1 MAKRGFASSIVD
13 SLEGRSTKKEPK
25 KMVDKKVKNKP
36 TLKNEAKT
44 PVMSISV
51 PKEEKKGKEK
61 KGKEEKAKI
70 RKEEKELVVI
80 GFNISKEDSTFVRR
94 SAIKNGLSKEA
105 FFSFLFKETLSYKI
119 DYNDET
125 YLMFTER
132 FKKEARYT
140 TRIEKELYDNMKE
153 KAMNNYLKINGY
165 INYVIRRYRLEHE

>member
-44 PVMSISV
+44 PVINVSV
-51 PKEEKKGKEK
+51 PKEEK

-140 TRIEKELYDNMKE
+140 TRIEKELYDKMKE

>member
-13 SLEGRSTKKEPK
+13 SLEGRATKRETK
-25 KMVDKKVKNKP
+25 KMVDKKVKKKP

-44 PVMSISV
+44 SVINVSV
-51 PKEEKKGKEK
+51 PKEEK

-105 FFSFLFKETLSYKI
+105 FFSFLFEETLSYKI

-140 TRIEKELYDNMKE
+140 TRIEKELYDKMKE

>member
-25 KMVDKKVKNKP
+25 KMLDKKVKNKP
-36 TLKNEAKT
+36 NLKNEAKT

-51 PKEEKKGKEK
+51 PKEGKKR
-61 KGKEEKAKI
+61 KEEKAKI

-140 TRIEKELYDNMKE
+140 TRIEKELYDKMKE

>member
-13 SLEGRSTKKEPK
+13 SLEGRSTKKESK

-51 PKEEKKGKEK
+51 PKEGK

-140 TRIEKELYDNMKE
+140 TRIEKELYDKMKE

>member
-13 SLEGRSTKKEPK
+13 SLEGRATKRETK
-25 KMVDKKVKNKP
+25 KMVDKKVKKKP
-36 TLKNEAKT
+36 ALKNETKT
-44 PVMSISV
+44 PVMNVSI
-51 PKEEKKGKEK
+51 PKEEK

-105 FFSFLFKETLSYKI
+105 FFSFLFEETLSYKI

-140 TRIEKELYDNMKE
+140 TRIEKELYDKMKE

>member
-51 PKEEKKGKEK
+51 PKEEK

-140 TRIEKELYDNMKE
+140 TRIEKELYDKVKE
-153 KAMNNYLKINGY
+153 NAMNNYLKINGY

>member
-25 KMVDKKVKNKP
+25 KMVDKKVKKKP
-36 TLKNEAKT
+36 ALKNETKT
-44 PVMSISV
+44 PVMNVSI
-51 PKEEKKGKEK
+51 PKEEK

-105 FFSFLFKETLSYKI
+105 FFSFLFEETLSYKI

-140 TRIEKELYDNMKE
+140 TRIEKELYDKMKE